1 MYDYERTSYTA
12 IVVIVL
18 SILMLGAYVSVNK
31 TPDLSTPEAKEYLA

>member
-18 SILMLGAYVSVNK
+18 SILLVGAYATVTN
-31 TPDLSTPEAKEYLA
+31 STPNALPEEKEYLA

>member
-18 SILMLGAYVSVNK
+18 SILLVGAYVSANDRAPVF
-31 TPDLSTPEAKEYLA
+31 PEGKEYLA